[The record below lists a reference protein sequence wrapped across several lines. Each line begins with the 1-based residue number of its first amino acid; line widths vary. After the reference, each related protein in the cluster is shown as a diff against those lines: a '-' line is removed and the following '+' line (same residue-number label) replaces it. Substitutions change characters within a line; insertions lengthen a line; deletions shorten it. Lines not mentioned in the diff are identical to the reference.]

1 MKKTAF
7 VFPGQG
13 AQYVGMAMDY
23 VDAYPEVKQILVD
36 FDAAHQTAL
45 YEIMKNGP
53 EEALKETRFT
63 QPAILFH
70 SVAAFFALKHQ
81 FDITPAFVAGHSLG
95 EFTALVANGV
105 LSIPDALHIVHKR
118 GEFMIKA
125 NAGTPFAMAAVL
137 GLSPADVV
145 AACTEAETSGLV
157 RAVNFNTPVQT
168 VISGTQA
175 GVDAAG
181 EICKARG
188 ARRVLPLIVGGPF
201 HTPLIQQA
209 SVWLA
214 EEMQHY
220 TFHPATVPVVSNL
233 DALPST
239 DPEEIRSKLEKQI
252 ISPVR
257 WIDCIQYM
265 LNHGVERFI
274 EFGPQKVLSG
284 MIKNIDKDTEVLN
297 VDKKEDV
304 FVIKELIL
312 SDN

>member
-1 MKKTAF
+1 
-7 VFPGQG
+7 
-13 AQYVGMAMDY
+13 
-23 VDAYPEVKQILVD
+23 
-36 FDAAHQTAL
+36 
-45 YEIMKNGP
+45 
-53 EEALKETRFT
+53 
-63 QPAILFH
+63 
-70 SVAAFFALKHQ
+70 
-81 FDITPAFVAGHSLG
+81 
-95 EFTALVANGV
+95 
-105 LSIPDALHIVHKR
+105 
-118 GEFMIKA
+118 MIKA